1 MFVLHV
7 HIFYSP
13 GGQKKCPVS
22 CVLCPFDES
31 QNRNYARAKSVTG
44 LYIVFFSFDT
54 KLGQEYLQE
63 QVSDESPPML

>member
-7 HIFYSP
+7 HIFYFP
-13 GGQKKCPVS
+13 RGQKKCPVS

-31 QNRNYARAKSVTG
+31 QNRNYARAKSVTA
-44 LYIVFFSFDT
+44 LYIVLFSFDT

-63 QVSDESPPML
+63 QVLDESPPML